1 MAMTIEERLT
11 AAIASMVTFYDD
23 ERWQQWAKLW
33 LSERDR
39 SASSA
44 YAMQEHLR
52 ELGGGPDATRA
63 LFTRA
68 SIGVARTL
76 VSLAGTL
83 AQRKEIGQDME
94 ELGDTIDKAQ
104 RYIFALIKAAMRP
117 ASPST

>member
-1 MAMTIEERLT
+1 MTIEERLT

-23 ERWQQWAKLW
+23 EQWQRWAKLW
-33 LSERDR
+33 LSETDR

-44 YAMQEHLR
+44 CAMEEDLR
-52 ELGGGPDATRA
+52 DRGGGSDATRA

-68 SIGVARTL
+68 SIGVAQTL
-76 VSLAGTL
+76 ASLAGTL
-83 AQRKEIGQDME
+83 AQRKATGQDVE
-94 ELGDTIDKAQ
+94 ELGDTIDKTH